1 MDRLMHLRESLGES
15 PEIVAFVTLLV
26 VFIFFAFAA
35 PNFLT
40 AFALSNILTFA
51 SVFGIVVVGVA
62 FLMISGEF
70 DLSVGSVLA
79 VA

>member
-15 PEIVAFVTLLV
+15 PEIVALVTLLV

-40 AFALSNILTFA
+40 VFALSNILTFGCCF
-51 SVFGIVVVGVA
+51 SILHNMTTVSDIFSI
-62 FLMISGEF
+62 F
-70 DLSVGSVLA
+70 
-79 VA
+79 